1 MLTRCA
7 SVKAV
12 FICIMALL
20 LLQPAIFA
28 ADSIPQPIKNKAEF
42 YAYAKTLPLNISE
55 LDDFKTILKKIETY
69 LNYYKAKDQE
79 EQYAVEATK
88 QAVYGCQTG
97 GYGIG
102 AILVDP
108 KGNIVERAYNEM
120 RQQARSDLHGEM
132 NLLNKFETK
141 RTSPVSGAGFQLPQG
156 YRVVSSAEPCPMCM
170 IRLAHAGVDTLYVAQ
185 NDDDSL
191 SRHLD
196 RLPGF
201 WRRVCEKHPCVKAQV
216 SEELS
221 KVAFLLFY
229 GSVFLEKFPGSP
241 AK

>member
-1 MLTRCA
+1 MLNRRT
-7 SVKAV
+7 SVKTAI
-12 FICIMALL
+12 ICIMALL

-28 ADSIPQPIKNKAEF
+28 SDSISHPIKNRAEF
-42 YAYAKTLPLNISE
+42 YAYAKTLPLNIHDN
-55 LDDFKTILKKIETY
+55 DDFKTILKKIEIY
-69 LNYYKAKDQE
+69 LNYYKAKNLE

-88 QAVYGCQTG
+88 QALYGCQTG

-141 RTSPVSGAGFQLPQG
+141 RTSPVSGAGFQLPTG
-156 YRVVSSAEPCPMCM
+156 YVVVSSAEPCPMCM

-201 WRRVCEKHPCVKAQV
+201 WRKVCEKHPCVKAQV
-216 SEELS
+216 SEDLEN
-221 KVAFLLFY
+221 VAFLLFY
-229 GSVFLEKFPGSP
+229 CSVFLEKFSGNP